1 MYIYFFA
8 FFLPCAHPILF
19 SMKVRSVSVAVFF
32 LLYLINTLSSSCFW
46 GFLKKKHRNAHGFA
60 REFLLFSKCYGPGW
74 SVKRHG
80 KSSSLHSKK
89 IFWLGVAYFLW
100 VTS

>member
-46 GFLKKKHRNAHGFA
+46 GFLKKNTETHMALRGNFSCSVSATDLVEASKDTAS
-60 REFLLFSKCYGPGW
+60 LLVCT
-74 SVKRHG
+74 R
-80 KSSSLHSKK
+80 KK
-89 IFWLGVAYFLW
+89 IFGWGLHIFCE
-100 VTS
+100 